1 MMKPKGLFKLMLMQK
16 KKVNG
21 AKSRIQGVPN
31 GVLADSVG
39 MELLFRIKSEL

>member
-1 MMKPKGLFKLMLMQK
+1 MMKAKRLFKVMLMQK

-21 AKSRIQGVPN
+21 AKSSIQGVPN

-39 MELLFRIKSEL
+39 IELLFRIKS